1 MVYQGSFQDIFL
13 VFAGL
18 AWVGYSVYR
27 ANKKKEQSS
36 TALPPK
42 NATKK
47 SSLFEELL
55 EQYTQGATVQP
66 EEDINFEKEYKVA
79 TKPRQTES
87 SIKVVEQ
94 FTDKDIYEEKE
105 SKNELAVESALGEA
119 ETQTR
124 ANGAYDFKKQSVNR
138 IFNLKKAFIYA
149 EILNRK
155 YS

>member
-13 VFAGL
+13 VLAGL

-55 EQYTQGATVQP
+55 EQYTQGAAVQP
-66 EEDINFEKEYKVA
+66 EEEFTYKNDFNVA
-79 TKPRQTES
+79 TQPRQTES
-87 SIKVVEQ
+87 SIKEVEQ
-94 FTDKDIYEEKE
+94 FTDDDIYEVTE
-105 SKNELAVESALGEA
+105 SKNELAAESALGET
-119 ETQTR
+119 EIQTR
-124 ANGAYDFKKQSVNR
+124 ANGAYDLKKQLVNR
-138 IFNLKKAFIYA
+138 TFNLKKAFIYA